1 MDNENKSSL
10 KVEDIVFLQGLQHE
24 LDIQPTDG
32 QAAPRFWVVA
42 DTRKIAG
49 SPDCCDGADLYDVD
63 SCSIAIPDVTLESMV
78 EFFKE
83 KYSDVFY
90 DKRLDIKEAN
100 DLEESFSNKVYA
112 LYKVASE
119 TEELELIEHLFDED
133 DVLNALEDYD
143 IISHNEFVLQF
154 YTLERTYIQPDTMFI
169 TKSSCK
175 KHITQNHYHYNN
187 PRTYAMTAWRSPEI
201 ERLWKILQETD
212 FDELLRLVRERDANR
227 KQNMEQLNKLTKEIR
242 NTPI

>member
-42 DTRKIAG
+42 DTRKMAG

-78 EFFKE
+78 KFFKE
-83 KYSDVFY
+83 KYSDVLY
-90 DKRLDIKEAN
+90 DKMLDIKEAN
-100 DLEESFSNKVYA
+100 DFKESFSNKVYA

-119 TEELELIEHLFDED
+119 TEELELVEHLFDED
-133 DVLNALEDYD
+133 DVLWNNVEYKK
-143 IISHNEFVLQF
+143 NGTFK
-154 YTLERTYIQPDTMFI
+154 RTVKPI
-169 TKSSCK
+169 
-175 KHITQNHYHYNN
+175 
-187 PRTYAMTAWRSPEI
+187 
-201 ERLWKILQETD
+201 LWEA
-212 FDELLRLVRERDANR
+212 VNGYY
-227 KQNMEQLNKLTKEIR
+227 NMESYGWRTECLRIEADDDTTAYVRTATI
-242 NTPI
+242 TVSAC